1 MIDSSF
7 LYKKLVDKS
16 TLFQGFSIPVKYQPL
31 FLQLC
36 EGMLVHGESMMVKI
50 LIDGELFDAE
60 WKNQAFDQNKYAG
73 HADVMQFRYLEK
85 SPIANKL
92 RQIFQTTYN
101 FVQGALNDPDRPK
114 KQTIRI
120 PEELQEYIVISA
132 TSQPD
137 VFAFDCVTNA
147 DQVEVQKEIETISEE
162 TFEEWSGPKQ
172 DKTSGY
178 TYSSSLRKVRKLDH
192 SIGESLK
199 RLYDYRCQVT
209 GEKVGDQYAVEV
221 VEAHHINPFTISMN
235 NDTDNIIILSPSF
248 HRIVHKAKPV
258 FNYENLSFI
267 FPNGVEERVKLNKH
281 LGETI
286 RE

>member
-1 MIDSSF
+1 MITSPSF

-16 TLFQGFSIPVKYQPL
+16 TLFQGISIPVKYQPL
-31 FLQLC
+31 FLKLSG
-36 EGMLVHGESMMVKI
+36 GMLVHGESMMIKI
-50 LIDGELFDAE
+50 LIDGELYDAE
-60 WKNQAFDQNKYAG
+60 WINQGFNKNKYAG
-73 HADVMQFRYLEK
+73 HSDVMQFRYSEK
-85 SPIANKL
+85 SPIVQKL
-92 RQIFQTTYN
+92 RQIFQTTYT
-101 FVQGALNDPDRPK
+101 FVQGALNNPNRPK
-114 KQTIRI
+114 KQIIRI
-120 PEELQEYIVISA
+120 PEELQEYIIISA

-147 DQVEVQKEIETISEE
+147 DQVEVLKEIETISEE
-162 TFEEWSGPKQ
+162 SFEEWIGPKQ

-258 FNYENLSFI
+258 FDYNKLSFV
-267 FPNGVEERVKLNKH
+267 FPNGVIEKVKLNKH
-281 LGETI
+281 LGGVL
-286 RE
+286 